1 VNYFVDRE
9 VELWKLE
16 MELMKLREEVEK
28 RLSEEE
34 MEGVEAIIE
43 LHLKKFDEDE
53 VRERERETIEYIDNS
68 DE

>member
-1 VNYFVDRE
+1 MNYFVDCE

-53 VRERERETIEYIDNS
+53 VREREREAIEYIDNS

>member
-1 VNYFVDRE
+1 
-9 VELWKLE
+9 
-16 MELMKLREEVEK
+16 MKLREEVEK

-53 VRERERETIEYIDNS
+53 VREREREAIEYIDNS